1 MKDWWTDNEDK
12 EFRKRSQCF
21 VNQYGNFT
29 VTQLAKMLERLLGFR
44 YLHKKYR
51 FIIRSRKIIYH

>member
-1 MKDWWTDNEDK
+1 MIGNVEDWWTDNEDI

-44 YLHKKYR
+44 YVHKR
-51 FIIRSRKIIYH
+51 ILICNL

>member
-1 MKDWWTDNEDK
+1 MIGNVKDWWTDNEDI

-29 VTQLAKMLERLLGFR
+29 VTQLAEMLERLLGFR
-44 YLHKKYR
+44 YVRKKY
-51 FIIRSRKIIYH
+51 